1 MVNSQLI
8 YEWVSWS
15 SVYLALKIG
24 LNYDSKNLSRE
35 PRRQNLWIEN
45 KEQMAWPLLLSKQFL
60 FLAPCQ
66 HCLEG
71 CRLRLKY
78 ESDDILMD
86 FLLNFLPNHNWIFHF
101 IRLAHTKCFPVIEFS
116 IKFVLL
122 SPNSLLYFCE
132 QVQAVKLYLIN
143 FVTVTLN
150 LFNQEV
156 LTRA

>member
-86 FLLNFLPNHNWIFHF
+86 FLLNFLLNHNWIFHF
-101 IRLAHTKCFPVIEFS
+101 IRLAHTKCFPCYFYFLWDRNWVFNWICFA
-116 IKFVLL
+116 
-122 SPNSLLYFCE
+122 SPNSLLIFLWASSSCE
-132 QVQAVKLYLIN
+132 IV
-143 FVTVTLN
+143 FD
-150 LFNQEV
+150 
-156 LTRA
+156 